1 MTWHTYFDKNNVQ
14 DWSIYGFHKNWILIY
29 EQEYE
34 NLIYDKAV
42 DTLVKSLHEIIAV
55 VHNIGGSTFS
65 HFSEFF

>member
-42 DTLVKSLHEIIAV
+42 DTLVKSLHEVINRSSDLTKIQKAFK
-55 VHNIGGSTFS
+55 S
-65 HFSEFF
+65 